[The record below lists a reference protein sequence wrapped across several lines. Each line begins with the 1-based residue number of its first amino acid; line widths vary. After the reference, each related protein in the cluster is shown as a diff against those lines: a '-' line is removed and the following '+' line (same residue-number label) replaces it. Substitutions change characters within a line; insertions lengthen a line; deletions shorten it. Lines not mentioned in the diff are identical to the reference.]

1 MSGPVI
7 PEAVHKLC
15 EGCGRSVLLAVLVL
29 QPRRR
34 LLCARCY
41 LVAEYEHERHR
52 PTARGGGRG
61 GEAGPPPTLE
71 SLGHNSTRVDFVE
84 RASVV
89 T

>member
-1 MSGPVI
+1 MDGVGAIGCLGSSGGTVSGPVI

-41 LVAEYEHERHR
+41 LVAEYEHERHKPTSRGIPGRRSR
-52 PTARGGGRG
+52 P
-61 GEAGPPPTLE
+61 
-71 SLGHNSTRVDFVE
+71 SSY
-84 RASVV
+84 S
-89 T
+89 